1 MHLIK
6 NILIIPFILK
16 IFYKTGNC
24 DRVLLNNKD
33 RRQPK
38 KTRFTVKINLNRFK
52 VTAPGK
58 FKLSNHPA
66 NYTARMKSKED
77 AKADLEANVKS
88 MAEMQDMMYA
98 HDKWGLLILFQ
109 AMDAAGKDGAIKHV
123 MSGVNPQGT
132 QVFSFK
138 VPSAEELDHDYLWRY
153 TKALPERGRIGIFNR
168 SYYEEV
174 LVVKVHNLLQAEK
187 LPDPVLKNDIW
198 KNRYVQ
204 IKNFEKYL
212 NDNGIKVLKFF
223 LNVSKD
229 EQKRRFLERIDNP
242 AKNWKFSS
250 SDLKE
255 RGYWDQYQ
263 KAYEEAIANTSTKYA
278 PWHIIPADKKWFAR
292 LIISEIITEKL
303 KELKVHYPVI
313 SDEHRQNL
321 ASYKE
326 ALMAEE

>member
-1 MHLIK
+1 
-6 NILIIPFILK
+6 
-16 IFYKTGNC
+16 
-24 DRVLLNNKD
+24 
-33 RRQPK
+33 
-38 KTRFTVKINLNRFK
+38 VKINLNRFR

-58 FKLSNHPA
+58 FKLSAHPA

-174 LVVKVHNLLQAEK
+174 LVVKVHNLLEAEK
-187 LPDPVLKNDIW
+187 LPDPVLKDDIW
-198 KNRYVQ
+198 KNRYAQ
-204 IKNFEKYL
+204 IRNFEKYL

-242 AKNWKFSS
+242 AKKLEIFFFRS
-250 SDLKE
+250 KRE
-255 RGYWDQYQ
+255 RLLGSVP
-263 KAYEEAIANTSTKYA
+263 KG
-278 PWHIIPADKKWFAR
+278 
-292 LIISEIITEKL
+292 
-303 KELKVHYPVI
+303 V
-313 SDEHRQNL
+313 
-321 ASYKE
+321 
-326 ALMAEE
+326 

>member
-1 MHLIK
+1 
-6 NILIIPFILK
+6 
-16 IFYKTGNC
+16 
-24 DRVLLNNKD
+24 
-33 RRQPK
+33 
-38 KTRFTVKINLNRFK
+38 
-52 VTAPGK
+52 
-58 FKLSNHPA
+58 
-66 NYTARMKSKED
+66 MKSKED

-174 LVVKVHNLLQAEK
+174 LVVKVHNLLEAEK
-187 LPDPVLKNDIW
+187 LPDPVLKDDIW
-198 KNRYVQ
+198 KNRYAQ
-204 IKNFEKYL
+204 IRNFEKYL

-292 LIISEIITEKL
+292 LVISEIITEKL

-321 ASYKE
+321 AGYKD